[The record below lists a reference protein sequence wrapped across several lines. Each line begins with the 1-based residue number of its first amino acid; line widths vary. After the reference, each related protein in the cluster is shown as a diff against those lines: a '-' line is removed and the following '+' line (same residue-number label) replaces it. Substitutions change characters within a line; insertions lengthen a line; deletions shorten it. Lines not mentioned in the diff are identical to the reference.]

1 MRKLYNI
8 SYWDNEDLC
17 SIVSDILNF
26 KINKMDTVKS
36 ITVLNSFIII
46 NNARIKRYKNASK
59 IQKNRI

>member
-17 SIVSDILNF
+17 SIVGESLNF

-36 ITVLNSFIII
+36 ID
-46 NNARIKRYKNASK
+46 RIKFIYYN
-59 IQKNRI
+59 